1 MSWID
6 TAQINALTRLL
17 DAACA
22 RQNAITTNIANL
34 DTPGYRTKDV
44 QFRTLLQQA
53 DQPGLL
59 QTSAQP
65 ATVEV
70 KGLMERPDGNNVSME
85 RESLLLA
92 QTQLQFHTGVQLIR
106 SEFRRLQTAINEG
119 R

>member
-6 TAQINALTRLL
+6 TAQVNALTRLL
-17 DAACA
+17 DAASA
-22 RQNAITTNIANL
+22 RQNVVTTNIANL

-44 QFRTLLQQA
+44 PFRTLLQQA

-59 QTSAQP
+59 QANTQP
-65 ATVEV
+65 AAVEV

-92 QTQLQFHTGVQLIR
+92 QTQLQFHAGVQLIR